1 MSAACASSLGRVA
14 RGRRVHVEIYYGMP
28 GGSVAARAAELVSM
42 APESVLYEDL
52 RRLKQLTETGEI
64 ATTRGQSSGVRS
76 VIGRV
81 FSKGAS

>member
-1 MSAACASSLGRVA
+1 L
-14 RGRRVHVEIYYGMP
+14 P
-28 GGSVAARAAELVSM
+28 GGSTVAKAAELVAT
-42 APESVLYEDL
+42 APESVVIEDL

-76 VIGRV
+76 MIGRV